1 MWCFQSSNN
10 GDVLRKHVRWLRV
23 YTQSVHKCVI
33 FQKNRSIWR
42 FPISIYNDQF
52 YQLSSQCGTWQPLLY
67 LLPIHSMYIINI
79 PDVVLECYS
88 VCAFVDRVDDEC
100 MSQQKQTSWT
110 TYSAY
115 NHFFNVMFS
124 NFMQL
129 PCPLL
134 CRLLMERIF

>member
-1 MWCFQSSNN
+1 
-10 GDVLRKHVRWLRV
+10 
-23 YTQSVHKCVI
+23 
-33 FQKNRSIWR
+33 
-42 FPISIYNDQF
+42 
-52 YQLSSQCGTWQPLLY
+52 
-67 LLPIHSMYIINI
+67 MYIINI

-129 PCPLL
+129 LSSVVQIIDGKDLL
-134 CRLLMERIF
+134 NERTNTELRYLKKASALSFYLLLDYPSSLVEIVSY